1 MPSSRAFKLIRGRKD
16 IPYRPANVRKLGS
29 GGHTVIIRGKAGGR
43 DVNFLVDTGSEVTLM
58 SMSLAR
64 DLGISQVG
72 GTKYVLS
79 SFTQD
84 QIKTIGEVKVALSVA
99 GVQAQHRCIIVGSNM
114 ECDILLGMDFVNTHQ
129 LNINAKE
136 RIVSSDWGTSKF
148 LSSEPKPIVN
158 RIKVRA
164 DETTT
169 VPPNSV
175 MFVKGFLEDQRIA
188 DKDKVL
194 SGHFEPYGAVAGLF
208 TAEAI
213 CYSED
218 RKIPVR
224 VLNTTDQPIV
234 LYKRKLLG
242 FLDPPV
248 QESQAVKSVKVV
260 RRIVAGT
267 EKQRSDKEKHKGLAD
282 CWTKDRLFKEL
293 QIDKIEATIEEMKQ
307 LENIL
312 WKHREVFSKHE
323 FDLGTCNFF
332 KARINLKK
340 DAEPQYVAPL
350 PTPYKQRDALQR
362 HLDGLIEAGVV
373 EESNSSESSMWNA
386 RVFLVAK
393 PHQPGKF
400 RFVADFRAL
409 NSQCLPD
416 TYNLPNI
423 NTVTDKM
430 SGAKLFSTFDLSKS
444 FYQVDYDQGSVGL
457 TAFTANGKR
466 YVFKKLVMGHL
477 SSSSQFA
484 RMVDRLL
491 NSIDLDQL
499 AYFLDDLMVASMDV
513 KTHLM
518 KLDILLSRLAS
529 ANLKLMPSKSELLK
543 KKVEFV
549 GLTIS
554 EEGISVNDQ
563 RVTAVKEIP
572 APRTLKECQKVMGFL
587 NYNRKFVKGFAGLA
601 KPIYQLI
608 DKKRKFIWTREC
620 QEGFDEIKRR
630 IAEGITLA
638 IPRVDDP
645 DNTYV
650 VTIDASEHGFGAEL
664 AQWQDKE
671 LRTVAYFSKRVPNHK
686 RKWSQ
691 HKLEFECLVES
702 LLHFSLYLK
711 GTKFLVKTDC
721 LSLLSLETMFLKDNA
736 TMIRRLNKIAEFS
749 FDIQHIEGVANDTVD
764 FLSRYLYKR
773 RTQDIST
780 QTEDVHIRDPNITS
794 VNVLK
799 IGVSTESDKG
809 ETVPDDKQP
818 SEKPETVELGSCNDN
833 ADVMIDEAFLTA
845 KWDYPIDLSSIAI
858 KQPCVCDTNLLDQQ
872 EPEIVRL
879 LDCSP

>member
-1 MPSSRAFKLIRGRKD
+1 
-16 IPYRPANVRKLGS
+16 
-29 GGHTVIIRGKAGGR
+29 
-43 DVNFLVDTGSEVTLM
+43 
-58 SMSLAR
+58 MSLAR

-99 GVQAQHRCIIVGSNM
+99 GVQAQHRCIVVGSNM

-148 LSSEPKPIVN
+148 LSSEPTPIVN
-158 RIKVRA
+158 RIKVRT

-175 MFVKGFLEDQRIA
+175 MFVKVFLEDQRIA
-188 DKDKVL
+188 DKYKVL

-224 VLNTTDQPIV
+224 FLNITDQPIV

-267 EKQRSDKEKHKGLAD
+267 EKQRSDKENHKGLAD

-293 QIDKIEATIEEMKQ
+293 QIDKIEASIEEKKQ
-307 LENIL
+307 LKNIL

-350 PTPYKQRDALQR
+350 PTYTLQA
-362 HLDGLIEAGVV
+362 AGCAATTSGWVDR
-373 EESNSSESSMWNA
+373 S
-386 RVFLVAK
+386 R
-393 PHQPGKF
+393 
-400 RFVADFRAL
+400 
-409 NSQCLPD
+409 
-416 TYNLPNI
+416 
-423 NTVTDKM
+423 DKM

-444 FYQVDYDQGSVGL
+444 FYQVDYDQESVGL

-484 RMVDRLL
+484 RM
-491 NSIDLDQL
+491 
-499 AYFLDDLMVASMDV
+499 
-513 KTHLM
+513 
-518 KLDILLSRLAS
+518 
-529 ANLKLMPSKSELLK
+529 SELLK

-563 RVTAVKEIP
+563 RVTAVKKIP
-572 APRTLKECQKVMGFL
+572 APRTLRECQKVMGFL

-650 VTIDASEHGFGAEL
+650 VTTDASEQGFGAEL

-711 GTKFLVKTDC
+711 
-721 LSLLSLETMFLKDNA
+721 
-736 TMIRRLNKIAEFS
+736 
-749 FDIQHIEGVANDTVD
+749 
-764 FLSRYLYKR
+764 
-773 RTQDIST
+773 
-780 QTEDVHIRDPNITS
+780 
-794 VNVLK
+794 
-799 IGVSTESDKG
+799 ESDKG